1 MAKAREGWTVI
12 GVNEMIFG
20 SDPEPPAPTEAVP
33 EVKTVRTS

>member
-20 SDPEPPAPTEAVP
+20 ADPEPPAPTEVTP
-33 EVKTVRTS
+33 EKVTVRL